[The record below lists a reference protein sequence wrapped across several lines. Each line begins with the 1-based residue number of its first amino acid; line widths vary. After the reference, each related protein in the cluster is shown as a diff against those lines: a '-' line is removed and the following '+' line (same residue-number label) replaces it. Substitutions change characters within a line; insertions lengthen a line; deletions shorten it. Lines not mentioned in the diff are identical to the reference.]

1 MPPFWNNHRANKP
14 PAVTGTRFD
23 WKIHR
28 RWCPAGRLGATQSVW
43 KGPLNR
49 MSDSVLFLNCRL
61 LFWRIL
67 IRKGRNSIVA
77 QFITSLSS
85 QRSRSPFSMLVD
97 SIFFN
102 ILTAFVAVSPYLH
115 LFSSLPFPQG
125 WNFTSILLLFLQ
137 RLYVYRI
144 FFFTIETRSF
154 FFLS

>member
-1 MPPFWNNHRANKP
+1 M
-14 PAVTGTRFD
+14 TGAWFD

-67 IRKGRNSIVA
+67 FWKGRNSIVA

-85 QRSRSPFSMLVD
+85 QGSRSPFSMLVD

-102 ILTAFVAVSPYLH
+102 ILTAFVAVSPYLL
-115 LFSSLPFPQG
+115 LFSSSPQG

-137 RLYVYRI
+137 RLYFYHI
-144 FFFTIETRSF
+144 FFHNGNQVF
-154 FFLS
+154 FFSFLGSKNHR